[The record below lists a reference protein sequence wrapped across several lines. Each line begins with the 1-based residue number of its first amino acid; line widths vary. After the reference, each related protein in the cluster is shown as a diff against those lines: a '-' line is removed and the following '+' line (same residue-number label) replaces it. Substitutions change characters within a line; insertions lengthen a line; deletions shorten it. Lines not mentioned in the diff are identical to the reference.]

1 MKTFQ
6 EIHNL
11 LSVAEPDEKVY
22 AQITTEDIPQL
33 RLLLYDGESWISA
46 RAILALSRIK
56 NEAAYR
62 LIKEATTAKRNIVR
76 TAIAVALP
84 FLPKTFA
91 EEILNR
97 LLRDEDFGVKRIA
110 IYSIPDRPNRA
121 IKNQL
126 KMLALYD
133 EHDFIKTI
141 SREKLAMLG

>member
-6 EIHNL
+6 EIRNL
-11 LSVAEPDEKVY
+11 LSVAEPDERIY

-62 LIKEATTAKRNIVR
+62 LIKEATMAKRNIVR

-97 LLRDEDFGVKRIA
+97 LLKDEDFGVKRIA